1 MTKTMT
7 DALSIPQ
14 FTFADEMDATNLIAL
29 RAEMKQVH
37 PGLTLLPFFIKAC
50 SIAMLEFPVMNS
62 HVDPE
67 VDAEGYIK

>member
-29 RAEMKQVH
+29 RAEMK
-37 PGLTLLPFFIKAC
+37 
-50 SIAMLEFPVMNS
+50 
-62 HVDPE
+62 
-67 VDAEGYIK
+67 